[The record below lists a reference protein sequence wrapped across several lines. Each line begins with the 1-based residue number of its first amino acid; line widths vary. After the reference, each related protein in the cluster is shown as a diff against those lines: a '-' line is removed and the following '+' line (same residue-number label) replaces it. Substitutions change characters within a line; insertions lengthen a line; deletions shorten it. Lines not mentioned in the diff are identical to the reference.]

1 VATDFELLAAWRAGD
16 LEAGNALVRR
26 HFLGLYVFVRA
37 KAPDAADD
45 LVQRVFEACVAARD
59 RIDDER
65 GSFKAYVF
73 GIARRQLVYWFR
85 EQRRDRDHVDTMND
99 SIAQLTGSPSRLV
112 ALRQEQHAVLDALHA
127 LPLDLQI
134 ALELYYWEEL
144 TIPEVAAVLEVPEG
158 TIKSR
163 LHRARQLLK
172 EHLDAAAPT
181 SSPAA
186 DADPLAT
193 FHGLRAS
200 LASDR

>member
-1 VATDFELLAAWRAGD
+1 VIPDFELLASWRTGD

-45 LVQRVFEACVAARD
+45 LVQRIFEACVAARD

-65 GSFKAYVF
+65 GTFKAYLF

-85 EQRRDRDHVDTMND
+85 EQRRDRDHVDTMNE
-99 SIAQLTGSPSRLV
+99 SIAHLTGSPSRIV
-112 ALRQEQHAVLDALHA
+112 ALRQEQHAVLAALHE

-144 TIPEVAAVLEVPEG
+144 TVGEVAQVLEVPEG
-158 TIKSR
+158 TVKSR
-163 LHRARQLLK
+163 LHRARQLLR
-172 EHLDAAAPT
+172 ERLDAALDGVDPT
-181 SSPAA
+181 ET
-186 DADPLAT
+186 LQ
-193 FHGLRAS
+193 GLRAS
-200 LASDR
+200 LVPADRPR

>member
-1 VATDFELLAAWRAGD
+1 VETDFELLASWRAGD

-26 HFLGLYVFVRA
+26 HFISLYVFVRS

-45 LVQRVFEACVAARD
+45 LVQRIFEACVAARD

-65 GSFKAYVF
+65 GTFKAYLF

-99 SIAQLTGSPSRLV
+99 SIAQLTGSPSRIV
-112 ALRQEQHAVLDALHA
+112 ALRQEQQTVLEALHE

-144 TIPEVAAVLEVPEG
+144 TVPEVAAVLEVPEG

-163 LHRARQLLK
+163 LHRARQLLRDR
-172 EHLDAAAPT
+172 LDAAGEG
-181 SSPAA
+181 
-186 DADPLAT
+186 DPFAT
-193 FHGLRAS
+193 FQGLRAS
-200 LASDR
+200 LAIDEHKT

>member
-1 VATDFELLAAWRAGD
+1 METDFELLASWRAGD

-26 HFLGLYVFVRA
+26 HFLALYVFVRA

-45 LVQRVFEACVAARD
+45 LVQRIFEACVAARD

-65 GSFKAYVF
+65 GSFKAYLF

-85 EQRRDRDHVDTMND
+85 EQRRDRAHVDTMSD
-99 SIAQLTGSPSRLV
+99 SIAQLTGSPSRIV
-112 ALRQEQHAVLDALHA
+112 ALRQEQHAVLDALRE

-144 TIPEVAAVLEVPEG
+144 TVPEVAAVLEVPEG

-163 LHRARQLLK
+163 LHRARQLLR
-172 EHLDAAAPT
+172 ERLDEAGEG
-181 SSPAA
+181 
-186 DADPLAT
+186 DPFAT
-193 FHGLRAS
+193 FQGLRAS
-200 LASDR
+200 LALDPPKR

>member
-1 VATDFELLAAWRAGD
+1 VATDFELLASWRAGD

-26 HFLGLYVFVRA
+26 HFMRLFVFVRA
-37 KAPDAADD
+37 KAPDSADD

-65 GSFKAYVF
+65 GSFKAYLF

-85 EQRRDRDHVDTMND
+85 EQQRDRDHVDTMSD
-99 SIAQLTGSPSRLV
+99 SLAQLTGSPSRLF
-112 ALRQEQHAVLDALHA
+112 ALRQEQHAVLEALHQ

-144 TIPEVAAVLEVPEG
+144 TVPEVAAVLEVPEG

-163 LHRARQLLK
+163 LHRARQLLR
-172 EHLDAAAPT
+172 ERLAAVDD
-181 SSPAA
+181 S
-186 DADPLAT
+186 DPLST
-193 FHGLRAS
+193 LQGLRES
-200 LASDR
+200 LSIDPRGS

>member
-1 VATDFELLAAWRAGD
+1 VETDFELLASWRAGD

-26 HFLGLYVFVRA
+26 HFLGLYVFVRS

-45 LVQRVFEACVAARD
+45 LVQRIFEACVAARD

-65 GSFKAYVF
+65 GTFKSYVF

-99 SIAQLTGSPSRLV
+99 SIAQLTGSPSRIV
-112 ALRQEQHAVLDALHA
+112 ALRQEQHAVLAALHE

-144 TIPEVAAVLEVPEG
+144 TVPEVAAVLEVPEG

-163 LHRARQLLK
+163 LHRARQLLRDR
-172 EHLDAAAPT
+172 LDAASEP
-181 SSPAA
+181 
-186 DADPLAT
+186 DPFAT
-193 FHGLRAS
+193 LQGLRAS
-200 LASDR
+200 LAIDPPKR

>member
-1 VATDFELLAAWRAGD
+1 VETDFELLASWRAGD
-16 LEAGNALVRR
+16 LEAGNGLVRR
-26 HFLGLYVFVRA
+26 HFVSLYVFVRS

-45 LVQRVFEACVAARD
+45 LVQRIFEACVAARD

-65 GSFKAYVF
+65 GSFKAYLF

-112 ALRQEQHAVLDALHA
+112 ALRQEQHAVLSALHE

-144 TIPEVAAVLEVPEG
+144 TVPEVAAVLEVPEG

-163 LHRARQLLK
+163 LHRARQLLRDR
-172 EHLDAAAPT
+172 LDAENEG
-181 SSPAA
+181 
-186 DADPLAT
+186 DPFAT
-193 FHGLRAS
+193 MQGLRAS
-200 LASDR
+200 LAIEEPKR

>member
-1 VATDFELLAAWRAGD
+1 VIPDFELLVSWRTGD

-45 LVQRVFEACVAARD
+45 LVQRIFEACVAARD

-65 GSFKAYVF
+65 GTFKAYLF

-85 EQRRDRDHVDTMND
+85 EQRRDRDHVDTMNE
-99 SIAQLTGSPSRLV
+99 SIAHLTGSPSRIV
-112 ALRQEQHAVLDALHA
+112 ALRQEQHAVLAALHE

-144 TIPEVAAVLEVPEG
+144 TVGEVAQVLEVPEG
-158 TIKSR
+158 TVKSR
-163 LHRARQLLK
+163 LHRARQLLR
-172 EHLDAAAPT
+172 ERLDAAGDGVDPT
-181 SSPAA
+181 ET
-186 DADPLAT
+186 LQ
-193 FHGLRAS
+193 GLRAS
-200 LASDR
+200 LAPADRPR